1 MSFSLNEVE
10 ALSKRAARGAGLDWG
25 LAEEAAKAT
34 RWLCAYDLDG
44 CRLLKIV
51 MDAHQGDS
59 QNSQAPRSLS
69 GEWYSHMGALCPL
82 RTGAALSDCAA
93 QVAANGVEI
102 RDLSSPLFMLPFVA
116 AVARVTKTCLH
127 LAWEGASITTDGGT
141 VDLTFLAETTPYVG
155 HADRLVI
162 TQSTPL
168 TKPAKSLCRANP
180 SSQDWDNLNT
190 LAALTYAPATE
201 TSRRLGAGG
210 GQSDND

>member
-1 MSFSLNEVE
+1 MSYSLNEVE

-44 CRLLKIV
+44 CRLLKSV
-51 MDAHQGDS
+51 LDAHQDDS
-59 QNSQAPRSLS
+59 QNSQPPRSLS
-69 GEWYSHMGALCPL
+69 GEWSGQMGTLCPL

-93 QVAANGVEI
+93 QVASDGVEI
-102 RDLSSPLFMLPFVA
+102 RDLSNPLFMLPFVA
-116 AVARVTKTCLH
+116 SVARATKTCL
-127 LAWEGASITTDGGT
+127 LMAWEGASITTDGNT
-141 VDLTFLAETTPYVG
+141 VVLTFAAETTPYVG

-162 TQSTPL
+162 TQSAPL

-180 SSQDWDNLNT
+180 SSQDWDDLNS

-201 TSRRLGAGG
+201 TSRRLGAGD
-210 GQSDND
+210 GQTDND